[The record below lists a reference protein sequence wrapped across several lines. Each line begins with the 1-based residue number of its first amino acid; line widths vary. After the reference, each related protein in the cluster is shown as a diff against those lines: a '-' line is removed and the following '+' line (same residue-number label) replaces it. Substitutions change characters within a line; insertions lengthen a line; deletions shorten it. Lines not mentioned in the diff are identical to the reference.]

1 MVREVKRGDLL
12 MLMAQ
17 NASVETVTV
26 RTHKMV
32 KNDFML
38 GTWWGYIDN
47 GCGKEH
53 ALVRE
58 RGLKGIVMRLLSANT
73 WGISSADETWGE
85 RST

>member
-1 MVREVKRGDLL
+1 MREVKRGDLL

-38 GTWWGYIDN
+38 GTWRGYIDN
-47 GCGKEH
+47 SRGKER
-53 ALVRE
+53 ASVRE
-58 RGLKGIVMRLLSANT
+58 RGSKGIVMRLLSANT
-73 WGISSADETWGE
+73 WGISGADKTWGE